1 MPPTFQLIM
10 KSGPMP
16 GKVFELTRDE
26 MVIGRDASADLV
38 ISDAE
43 VSRKHA
49 RLYAKSGTYM
59 IEDLGSTNGTFV
71 NGQRLMG
78 PHALKSGELIMLGEN
93 VGLVFE
99 ASAVDMEATLA
110 AGPGQI
116 VTPPPPAVKAPV
128 QELVQAQPSPGVTW
142 EQPVAQPAPAYVGSI
157 PEGPAET
164 AQVEAPEK
172 KSATRTWILAGCGCL
187 LILCCVII
195 GGAYAFDSLNLYCT
209 PPFDAIFGAFG
220 FCP

>member
-1 MPPTFQLIM
+1 MAPTFQLVM
-10 KSGPMP
+10 KSGPTP
-16 GKVFELTRDE
+16 GKVFDLARSE
-26 MVIGRDASADLV
+26 MILGRDTSADIT

-49 RLYAKSGTYM
+49 RLFAQGGTYM

-78 PHALKSGELIMLGEN
+78 PHSLKNGELILFGEN

-99 ASAVDMEATLA
+99 ASAVDMDATIA

-116 VTPPPPAVKAPV
+116 PGPPPPAVRETFMERPMP
-128 QELVQAQPSPGVTW
+128 QPGPDVTW
-142 EQPVAQPAPAYVGSI
+142 EQPAIEPVYVGQI
-157 PEGPAET
+157 PEGPIET
-164 AQVEAPEK
+164 PLESTPEK
-172 KSATRTWILAGCGCL
+172 KNNSRTWILAGCGCL
-187 LILCCVII
+187 LILCCVVV
-195 GGAYAFDSLNLYCT
+195 GGAYAFDSLDLYCT
-209 PPFDAIFGAFG
+209 PPFDLLFGAFG